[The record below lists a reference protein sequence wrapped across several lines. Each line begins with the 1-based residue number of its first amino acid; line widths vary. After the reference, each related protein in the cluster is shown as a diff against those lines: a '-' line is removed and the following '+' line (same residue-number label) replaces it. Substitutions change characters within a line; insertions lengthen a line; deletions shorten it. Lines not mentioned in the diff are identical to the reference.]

1 MGWGQNFILSLDNA
15 SIQVRYKLEFIG
27 VLNALGQPFTI
38 YEDIGDVQ
46 IARGSIRISG
56 TRIIPQRW
64 SVSFGSFGLQL
75 AGDIKAILP
84 QMRRGQLAALLC
96 SINGGVYEMLAIG
109 SLDTLSGQRGLYNL
123 NFKDLLSTL
132 QNSLDTRAGTAFSET
147 DLPRFSL
154 FYEVGQTTTTT
165 STFGT
170 GDTTLNVTDASIF
183 KKEGSKGIVRITN
196 TSVDFYVFWTGST
209 STTLTGCTTANYNN
223 TNRVS
228 APSGS
233 TITYCAWLEGSP
245 LAITARI
252 LTSTG
257 NGTNGSFDTYP
268 VEWSIGGTIDKQIF
282 DVSDAGRADKEITR
296 SDGGNYDLGIAIEAP
311 LDGGFRDLI
320 NIFSI
325 VGIFP
330 VYRQNAISIRACTD
344 PEGRETRINPD
355 LRASI
360 SDFDIIDVLQH
371 DFFSPDIANIYRTT
385 SVKYNFTNFY
395 YSGGI
400 YNSSRVDSLPALSEI
415 SRDFS
420 QYYLA
425 DPDNRQ
431 SQALQDLRRMRVW
444 DLYIS
449 ERLVVRLPLRFAVLC
464 AGDIVTYI
472 SKYTDHLYDNVN
484 KYVKGRYCM
493 VLGCDYS
500 IDNQECIVTLG
511 IPSPKMGEA
520 IDLEDTDGA
529 YSGWLPSETY
539 DSTDLF
545 VWLSSD
551 VDMQESFGDITSW
564 TDRQNSYVFTNQAG
578 NNNDYNTGANS
589 PSKETTAGM
598 HFDYARFSHTD
609 HEFLATDFTS
619 KMDLQSTDGIC
630 IAVLIRT
637 KIDPVGDAAYSGSP
651 YYQGP
656 ILNCGRAYQF
666 NLRQSHTGST
676 YTDTIQFNNN
686 SSQLDQD
693 NQYTTPDGNWTIM
706 IYVGDD
712 SGGPSYSGETGWY
725 VNGTRVNTGNYAP
738 SNFDMT
744 IDPDFRIGRYVDT
757 TYTNQADAFNYQF
770 GSFDLAEL
778 LVFSIPLHDSEREK
792 VEGYIAHKFGMT
804 SLLPVS
810 HPYKTTIP
818 T

>member
-1 MGWGQNFILSLDNA
+1 MGWSQNFILSLDNA
-15 SIQVRYKLEFIG
+15 SLQVRYKLEFVG
-27 VLNALGQPFTI
+27 VLNALGRPFTV
-38 YEDIGDVQ
+38 YEDSGSIQ

-64 SVSFGSFGLQL
+64 SVTFGSFGLQL
-75 AGDIKAILP
+75 AGDIKEILP
-84 QMRRGQLAALLC
+84 QMRRGQIATLSC
-96 SINGGVYEMLAIG
+96 SLNGGVYEILAIG
-109 SLDTLSGQRGLYNL
+109 SLDTLSGQRGLFTL

-132 QNSLDTRAGTAFSET
+132 QNSLDTRAGTVFSES
-147 DLPRFSL
+147 DPPRFNL

-170 GDTTLNVTDASIF
+170 GDTTLNLTAATVF
-183 KKEGSKGIVRITN
+183 KKAGSKGIARITDSSN
-196 TSVDFYVFWTGST
+196 DFYVFWTGST
-209 STTLTGCTTANYNN
+209 STTLTGCTTAEYNN
-223 TNRVS
+223 KTRTSVS
-228 APSGS
+228 SGA
-233 TITYCAWLEGSP
+233 TVTYCAWLEGTP
-245 LAITARI
+245 LEIIASI

-257 NGTNGSFDTYP
+257 TGNNGQFDLYP
-268 VEWSIGGTIDKQIF
+268 VEWSIGGKIDKQIF
-282 DVSDAGRADKEITR
+282 DVSDAARGSMQITR
-296 SDGGNYDLGIAIEAP
+296 SDNGVYDLGIAIESP
-311 LDGGFRDLI
+311 LTGGFRDLI
-320 NIFSI
+320 NILST

-344 PEGRETRINPD
+344 PEGRETRLNTDI
-355 LRASI
+355 RASI

-385 SVKYNFTNFY
+385 SVKYNFINFY

-420 QYYLA
+420 LYYLA

-472 SKYTDHLYDNVN
+472 SDFTDHLYDNIN

-500 IDNQECIVTLG
+500 IDKQDCVVTLG

-520 IDLEDTDGA
+520 IDSEDSDGG
-529 YSGWLPSETY
+529 YNGWYPNETY
-539 DSTDLF
+539 NNTDLF
-545 VWLSSD
+545 IWLSSD
-551 VDMQESFGDITSW
+551 VDMQESAGDVTSW
-564 TDRQNSYVFTNQAG
+564 TDQQNNFVFTNQAG
-578 NNNDYNTGANS
+578 NNNNYNTGANS
-589 PSKETTAGM
+589 PSKEITTSGI
-598 HFDYARFSHTD
+598 FNYARFSHTN
-609 HEFLATDFTS
+609 HEFLATNFNS

-637 KIDPVGDAAYSGSP
+637 YNDPIGDLPYSGGP

-656 ILNCGRAYQF
+656 VVNCGRAYQF
-666 NLRQSHTGST
+666 NLRHSHTGST
-676 YTDTIQFNNN
+676 FTNTIQFNNN

-693 NQYTTPDGNWTIM
+693 NQYTTPNGDWTIM

-712 SGGPSYSGETGWY
+712 SGGPSYTGETGWY

-757 TYTNQADAFNYQF
+757 NYANQADAFNYQF
-770 GSFDLAEL
+770 ASFDLAEL
-778 LVFSIPLHDSEREK
+778 LTFSTPLHDAEREK
-792 VEGYIAHKFGMT
+792 IEGYIAHKYGIT
-804 SLLPVS
+804 SVLPAS
-810 HPYKTTIP
+810 HPYKTTVP